1 MIKVNFYE
9 EFFRDNLTIQKCSKT
24 DLKDI
29 LYKLSKKNHEV
40 ENDFIIKP
48 CENEYE
54 VYFRNP
60 EHKGIT
66 VKLNSAARARFE
78 TGFEKLEYDMKR
90 FEETLKNF
98 PMDASEDKY
107 CLIKQIDFKDD
118 YLIIDVY
125 VECRKGE

>member
-9 EFFRDNLTIQKCSKT
+9 EFFRDNLDVQKCSKT

-29 LYKLSKKNHEV
+29 LYKLSKESGEV
-40 ENDFIIKP
+40 ENNFIIKP
-48 CENEYE
+48 GDSDYE
-54 VYFRNP
+54 VYYRNP

-66 VKLNSAARARFE
+66 VKLDSAARTRFE
-78 TGFEKLEYDMKR
+78 TEFEKLEYDMKR

-98 PMDASEDKY
+98 PVETGGDKY

-125 VECRKGE
+125 VEM

>member
-1 MIKVNFYE
+1 
-9 EFFRDNLTIQKCSKT
+9 
-24 DLKDI
+24 
-29 LYKLSKKNHEV
+29 
-40 ENDFIIKP
+40 
-48 CENEYE
+48 
-54 VYFRNP
+54 
-60 EHKGIT
+60 
-66 VKLNSAARARFE
+66 
-78 TGFEKLEYDMKR
+78 MKR